1 MLTDILGTNGPR
13 ILDGLC
19 AGQAPERILAG
30 LTPHVRGKLGSLAR
44 NEAALAPYRR
54 QLDLLET
61 IPSIARV
68 SAHALLAECA
78 HGAARTKRSQF
89 HGLHTTLK
97 GRLGYKQ
104 SILAVTHK
112 LLRVVHAVLRTN
124 EP

>member
-1 MLTDILGTNGPR
+1 VLPPLFVALRHQCRYRRKVVADRARLRKRMQKTLDY
-13 ILDGLC
+13 DGLC

-44 NEAALAPYRR
+44 NEAVLAPYRR

-89 HGLHTTLK
+89 HGLHATL
-97 GRLGYKQ
+97 
-104 SILAVTHK
+104 
-112 LLRVVHAVLRTN
+112 
-124 EP
+124 